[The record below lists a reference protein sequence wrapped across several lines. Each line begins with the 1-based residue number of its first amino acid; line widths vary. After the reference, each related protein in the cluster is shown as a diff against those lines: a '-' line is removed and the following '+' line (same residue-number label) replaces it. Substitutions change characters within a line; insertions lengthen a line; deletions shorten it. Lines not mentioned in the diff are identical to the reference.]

1 MLYKAPAVKPAFLC
15 PLIREPRVL
24 KISLR
29 DLCVVSLKGLVNIS
43 TFGDLFPKLSL
54 SDTTSLLFTLC
65 SLQTIAFLIRDQS
78 NVKLCLFG
86 QSQLLVYWKQ
96 KKLIFCVC
104 SKESNGFFF
113 SFLMCFFFFFCC
125 YRSVAQHNVKSEVLS
140 YVDQLPVAEIIHQVC
155 FKFKKKK
162 KKPWETN
169 RIKLN
174 CLRAEQLWNCR
185 DKLQVYEA

>member
-78 NVKLCLFG
+78 NIKLCLFG

-96 KKLIFCVC
+96 KKPKHFV
-104 SKESNGFFF
+104 SAAKRVMAFFF
-113 SFLMCFFFFFCC
+113 LSWCVFFFCC

>member
-1 MLYKAPAVKPAFLC
+1 MSDYKDNNQFVTCGCASDLYCKSSMLYKAPAVKPAFLC

-43 TFGDLFPKLSL
+43 TFGDLFPKLTL

-113 SFLMCFFFFFCC
+113 SFLMCFFFLLLQICC
-125 YRSVAQHNVKSEVLS
+125 STQCEERGAVLCR
-140 YVDQLPVAEIIHQVC
+140 PV
-155 FKFKKKK
+155 
-162 KKPWETN
+162 TSG
-169 RIKLN
+169 
-174 CLRAEQLWNCR
+174 WNHSSGMF
-185 DKLQVYEA
+185 